1 MVKMR
6 KILALLLALLT
17 LGVLPLMSWGDGI
30 ETQAK
35 SLILVEGSTGKVLYE
50 LNADESLPP
59 ASVTKIMT
67 LLLVFEAIEEGK
79 LRFEDPITVSEQA
92 AKMGGSQVYLEQG
105 EQMTVDELLKCVVIA
120 SANDAA
126 AALAEAVSGSLESFV
141 SDMNRRAAEL
151 GMSHSHFENTNG
163 LDDTT
168 TTHLTSARDIAI
180 MSKELLKHEKIFDYT
195 TIWMDTVRNGAFGL
209 TNTNRLIRFYNGANG
224 LKTGST
230 SKAGFCISA
239 TAKRDGMQL
248 IDVVMGSPTR
258 DERNATAAKL
268 LDYGFARYEV
278 YNTPSLT
285 QETLPVLGGKKDS
298 VLLDCTPQSFVLEK
312 GQDKKVEILTELPEN
327 LKAPVE
333 KGQILGKIVYK
344 LDGTELSSKEICA
357 KESVDRLS
365 KWDLFKKMFSLSTL
379 F

>member
-35 SLILVEGSTGKVLYE
+35 SLILVEDSTGKVLYE

-126 AALAEAVSGSLESFV
+126 AALAEAVSGSLGSFV

-248 IDVVMGSPTR
+248 IAVVMGSPTR

-344 LDGTELSSKEICA
+344 LDGTELGSKEICA

>member
-126 AALAEAVSGSLESFV
+126 AALAEAVSESLESFV

-248 IDVVMGSPTR
+248 IAVVMGSPTR

-365 KWDLFKKMFSLSTL
+365 KWDLFKKMFSLST
-379 F
+379 

>member
-17 LGVLPLMSWGDGI
+17 LVALPLMSWGDGI

-79 LRFEDPITVSEQA
+79 LHFEDPITVSEQA

-151 GMSHSHFENTNG
+151 GMSHSNFENTNG
-163 LDDTT
+163 LDDT

-248 IDVVMGSPTR
+248 IAVVMGSPTR

-312 GQDKKVEILTELPEN
+312 GQGKKVEILTELPEN

-344 LDGTELSSKEICA
+344 LDGKELGSKEICA

>member
-163 LDDTT
+163 LYYTT
-168 TTHLTSARDIAI
+168 TTHLTSAPEIAI

-248 IDVVMGSPTR
+248 IAVVMGSPTR

-312 GQDKKVEILTELPEN
+312 GHGKKVEILTELPEN

-344 LDGTELSSKEICA
+344 LDGTELGSKEICA

>member
-248 IDVVMGSPTR
+248 IAVVMGSPTR

-298 VLLDCTPQSFVLEK
+298 VLLDCTPHSYVL
-312 GQDKKVEILTELPEN
+312 
-327 LKAPVE
+327 
-333 KGQILGKIVYK
+333 
-344 LDGTELSSKEICA
+344 
-357 KESVDRLS
+357 
-365 KWDLFKKMFSLSTL
+365 
-379 F
+379 

>member
-1 MVKMR
+1 
-6 KILALLLALLT
+6 
-17 LGVLPLMSWGDGI
+17 
-30 ETQAK
+30 
-35 SLILVEGSTGKVLYE
+35 
-50 LNADESLPP
+50 
-59 ASVTKIMT
+59 
-67 LLLVFEAIEEGK
+67 
-79 LRFEDPITVSEQA
+79 
-92 AKMGGSQVYLEQG
+92 
-105 EQMTVDELLKCVVIA
+105 MTVDELLKCVVIA

-248 IDVVMGSPTR
+248 IAVVMGSPTR

-268 LDYGFARYEV
+268 LDYGFAHYEV

-344 LDGTELSSKEICA
+344 LDGTELGSKEICA

>member
-35 SLILVEGSTGKVLYE
+35 SLILVEDSTGKVLYE

-59 ASVTKIMT
+59 ASVTKIKT

-248 IDVVMGSPTR
+248 IAVVMGSPTR

-344 LDGTELSSKEICA
+344 LDGTELGSKEICA

>member
-35 SLILVEGSTGKVLYE
+35 SLILVEDSTGKVLYE

-180 MSKELLKHEKIFDYT
+180 MSKELLKHEKIFDYP

-248 IDVVMGSPTR
+248 IAVVMGSPTR

-298 VLLDCTPQSFVLEK
+298 VLLDCTSQSFVLEK
-312 GQDKKVEILTELPEN
+312 GQGKKVEILTELPEN

-344 LDGTELSSKEICA
+344 LDGKELGSKEICV

>member
-17 LGVLPLMSWGDGI
+17 LVALPLMSWGDGI

-35 SLILVEGSTGKVLYE
+35 SLILVGGSTGKVLYE

-79 LRFEDPITVSEQA
+79 LHFEDPITVSEQA

-248 IDVVMGSPTR
+248 IAVVMGSPTR

-298 VLLDCTPQSFVLEK
+298 ALLDCTPQSFVLEK
-312 GQDKKVEILTELPEN
+312 GQGKKVEILTELPEN

-344 LDGTELSSKEICA
+344 LDGKELGSKEICA